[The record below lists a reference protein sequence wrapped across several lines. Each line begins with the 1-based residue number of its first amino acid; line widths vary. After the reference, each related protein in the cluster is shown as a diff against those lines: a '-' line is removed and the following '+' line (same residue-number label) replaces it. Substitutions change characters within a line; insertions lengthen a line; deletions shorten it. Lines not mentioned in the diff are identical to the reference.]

1 MSTPDPAPAPPAP
14 FPRVF
19 KVAIAIEVLE
29 RLAFY
34 GVYINL
40 QVYLVETVGLTVAA
54 VGSML
59 ATFAIFRSWLPVF
72 VGGFADRI
80 GFRASLLVAFTGYT
94 LAYGLLF
101 AGPTEALAYVA
112 ILGMGVG
119 GAFMKPVIT
128 GTVRRYSPEGRQ
140 TQGFAIFYASVNA
153 GSVIGKSTVY
163 VLRRLLSLRTSLLVG
178 VVGSVLALLTAA
190 VLFFEPKD
198 DAERERREPEP
209 IFAVVTSYGT
219 ALKNTRLSAFL
230 VAVSGYY
237 LLIEQFYQTFPLYF
251 ARLAPHLPREIV
263 SLVNPLTIALLQVV
277 VARASKRLDPLLAMT
292 FGVLIGSVS
301 MLAMGVVPGL
311 GGAVASF
318 FLFGVAEMIFSPR
331 FYDFVSSFAPKG
343 KEGLYMGLALAPAGL
358 GGFVGG
364 KLSGALI
371 ERFMPKGGA
380 IDALSIWGTYAVV
393 GVGCALVLFGYRAM
407 FGRGATSGS
416 A

>member
-1 MSTPDPAPAPPAP
+1 MTQAPTPPQPAP

-40 QVYLVETVGLTVAA
+40 QVYLVETVGLTVAS

-59 ATFAIFRSWLPVF
+59 AVFAIFRSWLPVV
-72 VGGFADRI
+72 VGGFADRL
-80 GFRASLLVAFTGYT
+80 GFRASLLIAFSCYT

-101 AGPTEALAYVA
+101 AGPTLGLAYVA
-112 ILGMGVG
+112 ILGMGIG

-128 GTVRRYSPEGRQ
+128 GAVRRYSPEGRQ

-178 VVGSVLALLTAA
+178 VVGSVLALVTAA
-190 VLFFEPKD
+190 LLFFEPADD
-198 DAERERREPEP
+198 DARDARPREPL
-209 IFAVVTSYGT
+209 FAVVTGYAV
-219 ALKNTRLSAFL
+219 ALRNVKLTAFL

-251 ARLAPHLPREIV
+251 ARLAPTLPRELV
-263 SLVNPLTIALLQVV
+263 SLVNPLTIALLQVG

-292 FGVLIGSVS
+292 LGVLVGSVS
-301 MLAMGVVPGL
+301 MLAMGVAPGL

-331 FYDFVSSFAPKG
+331 FYDFVGAFAPKG

-380 IDALSIWGTYAVV
+380 IDALSIWGTYAVI
-393 GVGCALVLFGYRAM
+393 GVGCALVLFGYRATL
-407 FGRGATSGS
+407 GRGAQAPG
-416 A
+416 